1 MPTSTTASHRDPAIQ
16 VERPLSY
23 GALPNKPHVVSLIPR
38 PSAYPH
44 DRSPRTSPAG
54 CASPKPIL
62 RRPSALVM
70 HPRPA
75 RTRAGAPTAASSTS
89 TPTTTKCSAATKAAT
104 LAVSRLSINM
114 HNLLQREWDA
124 FFHRMGHLTTPSS
137 HAASTLSAANARMAD
152 AIPSS
157 AADAPYG
164 GTFACASAR
173 SQAPRRPRPHSRASP
188 STEARPTRRGSTLTS
203 SPSTDPATA
212 SFMPVIHD
220 EHGALGTDGRAL
232 ARKQNLRTRGQP
244 RPGVHLRYAS
254 AGRYGRTP
262 RTRDLAHQS
271 APRAPRTKGPV
282 EPDDPLGPHHTVGG
296 GADIDSPGLAGG
308 PARGDGR
315 VRSGPHPR
323 A

>member
-23 GALPNKPHVVSLIPR
+23 GALSRSSPSLRLSNGPFTSYVARRLCITQTN
-38 PSAYPH
+38 
-44 DRSPRTSPAG
+44 TSP
-54 CASPKPIL
+54 PIGL
-62 RRPSALVM
+62 GDAP
-70 HPRPA
+70 P
-75 RTRAGAPTAASSTS
+75 AGANACRCTNCGKLHVNAHYDKVLGCYEGGNSG
-89 TPTTTKCSAATKAAT
+89 
-104 LAVSRLSINM
+104 RLSINM

-157 AADAPYG
+157 ADAPYG

-173 SQAPRRPRPHSRASP
+173 SQAPRRPRPHFRASP
-188 STEARPTRRGSTLTS
+188 STTARPTRRGNTLTS

-220 EHGALGTDGRAL
+220 EHGALGTDGRKL

-244 RPGVHLRYAS
+244 RPGVLLRYAS

>member
-1 MPTSTTASHRDPAIQ
+1 MQYSTHNGTLASAHGPTRRTGFTAATPGGSCEDYGKLWQSSMPTSTTASHRDPAIQ

-23 GALPNKPHVVSLIPR
+23 GALPNKPHVVWLIPR

-188 STEARPTRRGSTLTS
+188 STTARPTRRGNTLTS

-212 SFMPVIHD
+212 SSCP
-220 EHGALGTDGRAL
+220 
-232 ARKQNLRTRGQP
+232 
-244 RPGVHLRYAS
+244 
-254 AGRYGRTP
+254 
-262 RTRDLAHQS
+262 
-271 APRAPRTKGPV
+271 
-282 EPDDPLGPHHTVGG
+282 
-296 GADIDSPGLAGG
+296 
-308 PARGDGR
+308 
-315 VRSGPHPR
+315 
-323 A
+323 